1 MARPHFAY
9 WPNEYLSGFHF
20 SATMSSAAMN
30 ICEWLF
36 VWTLVFISLGYFPG
50 VSNGI
55 TTFSHLNKVMAHF
68 LLTTALWGGY
78 TIIISFGR
86 WRNWGTGNRRWTHG
100 IWTQG
105 LWLQHSRLHGCPVL
119 PFSSDSVQVPW
130 GPGQLC
136 LWLESTLTKPSH
148 FCLWARV
155 VSMPSLVP
163 RGALQ
168 LWLSRVSEN
177 TSQQQAPAFFLP
189 QGYPWGTA
197 LGTFFLMGRLQVART
212 RMKISF
218 YVCMCV
224 CVCARACV
232 HALLVSPLHQCQ
244 VGSLAWPLQAYLPQ
258 GRLEVAEVTW
268 SPLPFVSFEKQVEVM
283 TRSSGW
289 TGHRGQGEAEPA
301 PWWTNEVAQ
310 SCLTLCDPTDCSLPG
325 SSIHGIFQA
334 RELKWVAIS
343 FSRKIFPTQGLNPGL
358 PHCRQTLYCLSHQGS
373 QESTV
378 VGLRYVCKVGVG
390 VAPATHFL
398 FQGKLSFNGMIL

>member
-1 MARPHFAY
+1 MKKLRHREQEVNP
-9 WPNEYLSGFHF
+9 WNLNSG
-20 SATMSSAAMN
+20 
-30 ICEWLF
+30 
-36 VWTLVFISLGYFPG
+36 
-50 VSNGI
+50 
-55 TTFSHLNKVMAHF
+55 
-68 LLTTALWGGY
+68 ALAPA
-78 TIIISFGR
+78 F
-86 WRNWGTGNRRWTHG
+86 
-100 IWTQG
+100 QA
-105 LWLQHSRLHGCPVL
+105 SRLPC
-119 PFSSDSVQVPW
+119 
-130 GPGQLC
+130 
-136 LWLESTLTKPSH
+136 
-148 FCLWARV
+148 A
-155 VSMPSLVP
+155 
-163 RGALQ
+163 ALQ
-168 LWLSRVSEN
+168 LRFCPSPMRPWAALPLAGVHTYQALPLLLVGQSGQHAEPCPQRSFAAVAIPCFRKHKSTAGPCLFPASGIPLGNSSGDLLPDGQTAGGKNSYEN
-177 TSQQQAPAFFLP
+177 IILC
-189 QGYPWGTA
+189 
-197 LGTFFLMGRLQVART
+197 V
-212 RMKISF
+212 
-218 YVCMCV
+218 YVCV

-244 VGSLAWPLQAYLPQ
+244 AGSLAWPLQAYLPQ

-301 PWWTNEVAQ
+301 LWWTNEVAQ